1 MTDAQHSDRPYVMIW
16 GALMGALVI
25 SLLLG
30 LVAGSRAAVAMI
42 FLVAIAKATVVIS
55 RFMHLRDE
63 PGWIRYVFFGAI
75 SVLVILWVGLLW
87 DIARAFS

>member
-25 SLLLG
+25 S
-30 LVAGSRAAVAMI
+30 
-42 FLVAIAKATVVIS
+42 

-63 PGWIRYVFFGAI
+63 PTWIRTVFFGAI